1 MPWLLLLAVA
11 LIIAAAVLTA
21 RGWDVRLVLLA
32 AAVILGLAGGYLP
45 DVSRKFFDTF
55 SGEAYVIPICSAMGF
70 AYVLKL
76 TECDQHLVRVLVA
89 PVRRVRFLIVPGVVL
104 AGFVVNIP
112 VLSQTSV
119 AVCLGAVV
127 VPVMR
132 AAGFHPLVIGSA
144 LLLGASVGGE
154 LFNPGAPELNTVS
167 KLTGT
172 SPTDLAR
179 VHLPWVVMP
188 QLVVSTLVFWALTNW
203 WWKSDVAPGEATAHI
218 GRINWLKAAVPLVPL
233 VLLLLSGPPLKLIAI
248 PPHWLVEVK
257 AVEVGKPDERLAAV
271 IGPAEAATR
280 QERAEGERAK
290 ALAAAEKAASGRMV
304 GLAMVLGA
312 AVAAVTSPKKAGDAA
327 KAFFE
332 GAGYGFAHIV
342 SLIVVAVAFG
352 KAVELAGFG
361 EVVKQLVVAAPWLLV
376 PLAVLLPWA
385 FAAASGSGMA
395 STASLYG
402 FFHEPA
408 VAAGMNPND
417 VGALVSI
424 GSAAG
429 RTMSPVAA
437 VAVMCGRLT
446 DSTPWA
452 LAGRV
457 AIPLLAG
464 LAVVIVLRMCGVV

>member
-1 MPWLLLLAVA
+1 MWLLLLAVA
-11 LIIAAAVLTA
+11 LIVAAAVLTA

-45 DVSRKFFDTF
+45 DVCRKFFDTF

-104 AGFVVNIP
+104 AGFIVNVP

-154 LFNPGAPELNTVS
+154 LFNPGAPELNTV
-167 KLTGT
+167 KDKTGADT
-172 SPTDLAR
+172 VTLAR
-179 VHLPWVVMP
+179 VHLPWVVVP
-188 QLVVSTLVFWALTNW
+188 QLVVSLLVFWALTRW
-203 WWKSDVAPGEATAHI
+203 WWKSDAPATDTAPAPV
-218 GRINWLKAAVPLVPL
+218 GRINWLKAAVPVVPL
-233 VLLLLSGPPLKLIAI
+233 VLLLLSGPPLSVINI
-248 PPHWLVEVK
+248 PPDWLVEVK
-257 AVEVGKPDERLAAV
+257 APKVGTADERQVAV
-271 IGPAEAATR
+271 VGPTAVEAAR
-280 QERAEGERAK
+280 LERAK
-290 ALAAAEKAASGRMV
+290 AEKAAEKAAGGRMV

-312 AVAAVTSPKKAGDAA
+312 AVAALTSPKKAGGTA

-332 GAGYGFAHIV
+332 GAGYGFANIV

-361 EVVKQLVVAAPWLLV
+361 DVVKWAVVQAPWLLV
-376 PLAVLLPWA
+376 PLAVVLPWA
-385 FAAASGSGMA
+385 FAVASGSGMA

-417 VGALVSI
+417 VGSLVSI

-437 VAVMCGRLT
+437 VAVMCGKLT
-446 DSTPWA
+446 DTTPWA

-457 AIPLLAG
+457 AIPLLSG
-464 LAVVIVLRMCGVV
+464 LVVVIVLRMCGVI

>member
-1 MPWLLLLAVA
+1 MLLALAVV
-11 LIIAAAVLTA
+11 LIVAAAVLTA

-32 AAVILGLAGGYLP
+32 AAVVLGMAGGYLP

-55 SGEAYVIPICSAMGF
+55 SGETYIIPICSAMGF

-89 PVRRVRFLIVPGVVL
+89 PVRRVRPLIIPGVVL

-132 AAGFHPLVIGSA
+132 AAGFPPMVIGAA

-154 LFNPGAPELNTVS
+154 LFNPGAPELNTV
-167 KLTGT
+167 KDATGT
-172 SPTDLAR
+172 DVLTLAR
-179 VHLPWVVMP
+179 VHLPWVVVP
-188 QLVVSTLVFWALTNW
+188 QLVVSTLVFWGLCRW
-203 WWKSDVAPGEATAHI
+203 WWKDRETASLGASGQPELTPSQARGDDGAT
-218 GRINWLKAAVPLVPL
+218 RVNWLKAAVPLLPL
-233 VLLLLSGPPLKLIAI
+233 VLLVLSGPPLKMLAI

-257 AVEVGKPDERLAAV
+257 VPD
-271 IGPAEAATR
+271 GATEN
-280 QERAEGERAK
+280 QRAK
-290 ALAAAEKAASGRMV
+290 AVAAAEKAAGGRMV

-312 AVAAVTSPKKAGDAA
+312 AVAAAVSPRKAGDSA

-332 GAGYGFAHIV
+332 GAGYGFANVV
-342 SLIVVAVAFG
+342 SLIVIAVSFG

-361 EVVKQLVVAAPWLLV
+361 DLVKQVVATAPWLRV
-376 PLAVLLPWA
+376 PLAVVLPGA
-385 FAAASGSGMA
+385 FAAACGSGMA

-402 FFHEPA
+402 FFHQPDAPPGVNE
-408 VAAGMNPND
+408 D

-446 DSTPWA
+446 DTTPWA

-457 AIPLLAG
+457 AVPLLAG
-464 LAVVIVLRMCGVV
+464 LAVVIALRMCGVL

>member
-11 LIIAAAVLTA
+11 LIVAAAVLTA

-55 SGEAYVIPICSAMGF
+55 SGEAYIIPICSAMGF

-154 LFNPGAPELNTVS
+154 LFNPGAPELNTV
-167 KLTGT
+167 KDKTGVDT
-172 SPTDLAR
+172 TTLAR
-179 VHLPWVVMP
+179 VHLPWVVIP
-188 QLVVSTLVFWALTNW
+188 QLVVSTLVFWALSRW
-203 WWKSDVAPGEATAHI
+203 WWKEGAVSPSSPRPEGADTSPAPSGRGEESA

-233 VLLLLSGPPLKLIAI
+233 VLLFLSGEPLKLFS
-248 PPHWLVEVK
+248 V
-257 AVEVGKPDERLAAV
+257 
-271 IGPAEAATR
+271 PAEWL
-280 QERAEGERAK
+280 
-290 ALAAAEKAASGRMV
+290 ALAGPDMTEKAAGKAASGRMV

-312 AVAAVTSPKKAGDAA
+312 AVAALTSPKKAGDTA

-332 GAGYGFAHIV
+332 GAGYGFANIV

-361 EVVKQLVVAAPWLLV
+361 EVVKQLVTAAPWLLV

-402 FFHEPA
+402 FFYEPA

-417 VGALVSI
+417 VGALVSV

-437 VAVMCGRLT
+437 VAVMCGKLT

-457 AIPLLAG
+457 AVPLLAG